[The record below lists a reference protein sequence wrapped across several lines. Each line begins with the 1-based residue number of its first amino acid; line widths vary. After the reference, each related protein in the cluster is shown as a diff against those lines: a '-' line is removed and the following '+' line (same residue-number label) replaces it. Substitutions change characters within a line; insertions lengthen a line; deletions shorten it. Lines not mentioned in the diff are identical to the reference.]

1 MAEKISEIM
10 LKSKESQEK
19 NLQAYST
26 NTFKTEIIQANDYCQ
41 VSIYHKGAK
50 ATQEQLIRNITK
62 LEMAF
67 PKMQRDFFKI
77 LLDRID
83 ANSFSNKRLENA
95 VNYVID
101 RFQYKELNVADIIS
115 WDRKINIYTHAQI
128 CNLIQKSMIKGFE
141 DTEMREINGTKYWV
155 LKRDLDNL

>member
-41 VSIYHKGAK
+41 VSIYHKGGK

-83 ANSFSNKRLENA
+83 ANNFSNKRLENA

-141 DTEMREINGTKYWV
+141 DTDIREINGTKYWV

>member
-1 MAEKISEIM
+1 MQVSC
-10 LKSKESQEK
+10 
-19 NLQAYST
+19 T
-26 NTFKTEIIQANDYCQ
+26 NTSKTEIIRSDDHCQ
-41 VSIYHKGAK
+41 VSVYHKGGK
-50 ATQEQLIRNITK
+50 ATQEQLTRNIAK

-67 PKMQRDFFKI
+67 PKMQSDFFKI

-115 WDRKINIYTHAQI
+115 WDKKINIYTHQQI
-128 CNLIQKSMIKGFE
+128 CNLIQKSMIKGF
-141 DTEMREINGTKYWV
+141 DATETRDINGTKYWV
-155 LKRDLDNL
+155 LKSDLDNL

>member
-1 MAEKISEIM
+1 M
-10 LKSKESQEK
+10 
-19 NLQAYST
+19 
-26 NTFKTEIIQANDYCQ
+26 NTSKTEIIRSNDYCQ

-50 ATQEQLIRNITK
+50 ATQEQIIRNIAK

-67 PKMQRDFFKI
+67 PKMERGFFKI

-115 WDRKINIYTHAQI
+115 WDRKISIYTYQQV
-128 CNLIQKSMIKGFE
+128 CNLIQKSLIKGFE
-141 DTEMREINGTKYWV
+141 DTEIREINGTKYWV
-155 LKRDLDNL
+155 MKRDLDNL

>member
-1 MAEKISEIM
+1 MQ
-10 LKSKESQEK
+10 KSC
-19 NLQAYST
+19 T
-26 NTFKTEIIQANDYCQ
+26 NTFKTEIIRGDDYCQ

-50 ATQEQLIRNITK
+50 ATQEQLTRNIAK

-77 LLDRID
+77 LLERID
-83 ANSFSNKRLENA
+83 ANNFSNKRLENA

-101 RFQYKELNVADIIS
+101 KFQYKELNVADIIS
-115 WDRKINIYTHAQI
+115 WDKKINIYTHPQI
-128 CNLIQKSMIKGFE
+128 CNLIHKSMIKGFE
-141 DTEMREINGTKYWV
+141 DTETRDINGTKYWV

>member
-1 MAEKISEIM
+1 M
-10 LKSKESQEK
+10 
-19 NLQAYST
+19 
-26 NTFKTEIIQANDYCQ
+26 NTSKTEIIRANDYCQ

-50 ATQEQLIRNITK
+50 ATQEQIIRNIAK

-67 PKMQRDFFKI
+67 PKMERGFFKI

-115 WDRKINIYTHAQI
+115 WDKKINIYTHQQI

-141 DTEMREINGTKYWV
+141 DTDIREINGTKYWV

>member
-1 MAEKISEIM
+1 MQ
-10 LKSKESQEK
+10 KSFS
-19 NLQAYST
+19 
-26 NTFKTEIIQANDYCQ
+26 NTSKTEIIRSNDYCQ

-50 ATQEQLIRNITK
+50 ATQEQLIRNIAK

-77 LLDRID
+77 LLERID
-83 ANSFSNKRLENA
+83 ANNFSNKRLENA

-115 WDRKINIYTHAQI
+115 WDRKINIYTYQQV
-128 CNLIQKSMIKGFE
+128 CNLIQKSLIKGFE
-141 DTEMREINGTKYWV
+141 DTEIREINGTKYWV
-155 LKRDLDNL
+155 LKRDLDDL

>member
-1 MAEKISEIM
+1 MAERISEIM

-19 NLQAYST
+19 NLQKSFT
-26 NTFKTEIIQANDYCQ
+26 NTSKTEIIRADDHCQ

-50 ATQEQLIRNITK
+50 ATQEQIIRNIAK

-67 PKMQRDFFKI
+67 PKMERGFFKI

-101 RFQYKELNVADIIS
+101 KFQYKELNVADIIS
-115 WDRKINIYTHAQI
+115 WDKHINIYTHSQV
-128 CNLIQKSMIKGFE
+128 CNLINKSMIKGFE
-141 DTEMREINGTKYWV
+141 DTEIREINGTKYWV
-155 LKRDLDNL
+155 LKSDLAKL

>member
-1 MAEKISEIM
+1 MQ
-10 LKSKESQEK
+10 KSCS
-19 NLQAYST
+19 
-26 NTFKTEIIQANDYCQ
+26 NTFKTEIIRNNDCCQ

-50 ATQEQLIRNITK
+50 ATQEQLTRNIAK

-77 LLDRID
+77 LLERID
-83 ANSFSNKRLENA
+83 ANNFSNKRLENA

-101 RFQYKELNVADIIS
+101 KFQYKELNVADIIS
-115 WDRKINIYTHAQI
+115 WDRKINIYTYQQI
-128 CNLIQKSMIKGFE
+128 CNLIQKSLIKGFD
-141 DTEMREINGTKYWV
+141 DTEIREINGTKYWV

>member
-1 MAEKISEIM
+1 MQ
-10 LKSKESQEK
+10 KSF
-19 NLQAYST
+19 T
-26 NTFKTEIIQANDYCQ
+26 NTSKTEIIRGNDYSQ

-50 ATQEQLIRNITK
+50 ATQEQLIRNIAK

-77 LLDRID
+77 LLERID
-83 ANSFSNKRLENA
+83 ANNFSNKRLENA

-101 RFQYKELNVADIIS
+101 KFQYKELNVADIIS
-115 WDRKINIYTHAQI
+115 WDRKINIYTYEQI
-128 CNLIQKSMIKGFE
+128 CNLIHKSMIKGFE
-141 DTEMREINGTKYWV
+141 DTETREINGTKYWV